1 MPSTS
6 GRRLRIA
13 GLVVGIVL
21 LGLAAYPG
29 TLAEPYET
37 ARNDPSYDHTIR
49 SESSVVYEEYA
60 EDPGIETYRYGE
72 LSPAGQELFDR
83 TLNDPDR
90 TFEPTVC
97 KDFLLVCDAYP
108 ESELPPEFTYGT
120 QLRPDVALHFVEKG
134 GERYLF
140 QTGTINHAGLFGF
153 SNTLFLAWPTVI
165 PLGLFVAR
173 AVARSQDDRYV
184 AAVTGFGAVVAALA
198 LVAPYL
204 EMFEVV
210 ASFWVGVAVL
220 AGTWL
225 LGLGA
230 GGHRL
235 YRWVTGRWSGT
246 SAGSS

>member
-1 MPSTS
+1 VASGTS
-6 GRRLRIA
+6 
-13 GLVVGIVL
+13 
-21 LGLAAYPG
+21 
-29 TLAEPYET
+29 
-37 ARNDPSYDHTIR
+37 S
-49 SESSVVYEEYA
+49 
-60 EDPGIETYRYGE
+60 
-72 LSPAGQELFDR
+72 
-83 TLNDPDR
+83 
-90 TFEPTVC
+90 
-97 KDFLLVCDAYP
+97 
-108 ESELPPEFTYGT
+108 
-120 QLRPDVALHFVEKG
+120 
-134 GERYLF
+134 
-140 QTGTINHAGLFGF
+140 TGTINHAGLFGF

-173 AVARSQDDRYV
+173 AAARSQDDRYV

-204 EMFEVV
+204 GMFEVV

-220 AGTWL
+220 AGTCL